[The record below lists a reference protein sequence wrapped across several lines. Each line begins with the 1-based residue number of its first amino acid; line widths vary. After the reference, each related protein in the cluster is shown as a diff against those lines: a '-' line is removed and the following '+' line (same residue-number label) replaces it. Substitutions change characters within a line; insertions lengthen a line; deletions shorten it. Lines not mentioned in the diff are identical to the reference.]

1 MSGKTEAEGAAT
13 SFAMGTELCTLP
25 IRVVN
30 GSALGEGMSLVD
42 CIGRYSPLTVHLGWD
57 AFRLTQDAD
66 LAESSDYLV
75 HLGIILFLHEDFRR
89 RVRLFCQADT
99 RLEGRHHSGKPNRQS
114 LGGRPQDFMETV
126 RAPLLRKSM
135 RKILRFRLLECFQ
148 CGGLRLCTNN
158 LGRCISSAIL
168 HRVFDVLTAELRDSN
183 QDDEGKDAR

>member
-1 MSGKTEAEGAAT
+1 MTTMQIGTCGTTQVLRLANTPQALARELARALTGALRESDITDEDSTCDAGADLNEVAAMSGKTVADLNKEAEGAAT
-13 SFAMGTELCTLP
+13 FAMGTELCTLP

-42 CIGRYSPLTVHLGWD
+42 CIERYSPLTVHLGWD

-99 RLEGRHHSGKPNRQS
+99 RLEGRP
-114 LGGRPQDFMETV
+114 PQWKTEPTV
-126 RAPLLRKSM
+126 SWRAPPG
-135 RKILRFRLLECFQ
+135 FY
-148 CGGLRLCTNN
+148 G
-158 LGRCISSAIL
+158 
-168 HRVFDVLTAELRDSN
+168 DS
-183 QDDEGKDAR
+183 